1 MTIPRNKKKG
11 QIQIKNTLNPVY
23 IYNHI
28 VLIKYLSSVLNL
40 LKATTYMAFPAGQI
54 GGQIGGQIA
63 QNIAIQCNLTHL
75 DVIEGTVG
83 VHFEASKKKGTKK
96 STHAFCVATKPNQL
110 TINHHLNTEI

>member
-11 QIQIKNTLNPVY
+11 QIQMKNTLNPVY

-28 VLIKYLSSVLNL
+28 VLIKYLSPVLNL
-40 LKATTYMAFPAGQI
+40 LKATNYMAFPAGQI

-63 QNIAIQCNLTHL
+63 ENTAIQCNLTHL

-83 VHFEASKKKGTKK
+83 VHFEASKKMATQKTIRPLF
-96 STHAFCVATKPNQL
+96 APTKPSAHQL
-110 TINHHLNTEI
+110 RSNYE